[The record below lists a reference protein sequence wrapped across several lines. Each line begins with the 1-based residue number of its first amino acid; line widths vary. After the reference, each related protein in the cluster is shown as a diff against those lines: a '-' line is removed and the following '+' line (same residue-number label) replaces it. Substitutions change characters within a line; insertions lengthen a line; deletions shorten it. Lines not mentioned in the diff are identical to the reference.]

1 MHPGGL
7 VELLVRF
14 LIAVIGGLL
23 CLFMTCLL
31 AASGFLLAVA
41 CIVFACVVGVLAGV
55 LGGKGGREFAMDTA
69 RTPMKTLRATGRGV
83 AGIWEF
89 WSEMVSNNG

>member
-23 CLFMTCLL
+23 CLFMTC
-31 AASGFLLAVA
+31 LLAVA